1 MCTYIYIYRQLLAFS
16 FAHLSRIAH
25 HPPFLH
31 RLLSATTLYYEI
43 SRQLP
48 PPSRHPL
55 ALIRN
60 TAILNVYVCIYMIYT
75 YVAPLFFTPR
85 AK

>member
-1 MCTYIYIYRQLLAFS
+1 MCMYIYIVRQLLAFS

-48 PPSRHPL
+48 FL
-55 ALIRN
+55 AIRN
-60 TAILNVYVCIYMIYT
+60 TAILKRVYI
-75 YVAPLFFTPR
+75 
-85 AK
+85 

>member
-48 PPSRHPL
+48 PPPL

-60 TAILNVYVCIYMIYT
+60 TAILNVYVCI
-75 YVAPLFFTPR
+75 
-85 AK
+85 

>member
-1 MCTYIYIYRQLLAFS
+1 MYLSRCVCIYIVRQLLAFS

-48 PPSRHPL
+48 SL
-55 ALIRN
+55 AIRN
-60 TAILNVYVCIYMIYT
+60 TAILKRVYI
-75 YVAPLFFTPR
+75 
-85 AK
+85 